1 MSEDHKGLYFALTG
15 IELLPEC
22 YPLGRGVE
30 ICRTYVHLMAHPMVA
45 FSPAKPGEAH
55 PAPWKAVKPNIWG
68 ASRSSLDITVQLYVP
83 SLPDRTQTSQWDAA
97 GWIVFLLRLRTG
109 MTLSM
114 ALIAEDP
121 FASGASD
128 KVTVTMCD
136 FDFGWDYWG
145 TYDKTRRITDVDLR
159 WVAENWD
166 ESLNLMRDDRFSF
179 ALVALYHSHRT
190 YLPELR
196 IVTVWAA
203 LERLVG
209 DSTVE
214 LRFRVSA
221 SIAAYLEPPG
231 EGRFNLC
238 RQLMKLYDYR
248 SKAAHGQEIKEN
260 SAFESTMEIARR
272 ALVKMIEKRHV
283 PSTEELRRLLFGWD
297 TLEAFGPTVQHG
309 E

>member
-1 MSEDHKGLYFALTG
+1 
-15 IELLPEC
+15 
-22 YPLGRGVE
+22 
-30 ICRTYVHLMAHPMVA
+30 
-45 FSPAKPGEAH
+45 
-55 PAPWKAVKPNIWG
+55 
-68 ASRSSLDITVQLYVP
+68 
-83 SLPDRTQTSQWDAA
+83 
-97 GWIVFLLRLRTG
+97 
-109 MTLSM
+109 
-114 ALIAEDP
+114 
-121 FASGASD
+121 
-128 KVTVTMCD
+128 
-136 FDFGWDYWG
+136 
-145 TYDKTRRITDVDLR
+145 
-159 WVAENWD
+159 
-166 ESLNLMRDDRFSF
+166 MRDDRFSF

-203 LERLVG
+203 LERLFG

-272 ALVKMIEKRHV
+272 ALVKMIEERHV
-283 PSTEELRRLLFGWD
+283 PSTEELRRLLFGWIRWKHSGQQSSMENSRRGGQPSHP
-297 TLEAFGPTVQHG
+297 LVRKVGLP
-309 E
+309 

>member
-1 MSEDHKGLYFALTG
+1 MSEDHKELYFALTG

-22 YPLGRGVE
+22 YALGWGVE

-45 FSPAKPGEAH
+45 FSRAEPGKAH
-55 PAPWKAVKPNIWG
+55 PAPWKAVEPNIWG
-68 ASRSSLDITVQLYVP
+68 ARRSSLDITAQLYVP
-83 SLPDRTQTSQWDAA
+83 SLPDRIQTNQWDTA

-109 MTLSM
+109 TTLSL
-114 ALIAEDP
+114 ALLAEAP
-121 FASGASD
+121 FASVASG
-128 KVTVTMCD
+128 KGQVRMYD

-145 TYDKTRRITDVDLR
+145 HGDNTRQVTDVDLK
-159 WVAENWD
+159 WIADNWN
-166 ESLNLMRDDRFSF
+166 ESLNLMKDERFSF
-179 ALVALYHSHRT
+179 ALVALYHSHRA
-190 YLPELR
+190 YLLELR

-203 LERLVG
+203 LERLF
-209 DSTVE
+209 SESPVE

-231 EGRFNLC
+231 EARFSLC

-248 SKAAHGQEIKEN
+248 SKAAHGHEITEN
-260 SAFESTMEIARR
+260 SAVESIMEITTR
-272 ALVKMIEKRHV
+272 ALVKMIEKRRV

-297 TLEAFGPTVQHG
+297 TFEAFGPTVQHG